1 MTYRTR
7 LFGIVFL
14 AGFIGVLST
23 LLIDLNAL
31 IRVLPVTTGTA
42 LPMPAW
48 VIKIVGL
55 IQPTII
61 LAASAWVGV
70 SLAEKVSLSA
80 PALEALARRDS
91 FIEALRNEIIP
102 GIVGGL
108 IGAAAVVSSWVV
120 ARLIL
125 PLEFVARA
133 EQFNH
138 LLPVPTRLLYG
149 GVTEEVFLRWGLLTF
164 LVWAGWKLFQRA
176 HGKPHSRYFVGA
188 ILISSIV
195 FGLGHLPIAVA
206 LGSISITIGLYIVI
220 ANSMFGLIAGYLYWR
235 KGLEA
240 AIIAH
245 MVTHVGIVTA
255 GYFAII
261 GGSRL

>member
-14 AGFIGVLST
+14 AGFIGILST
-23 LLIDLNAL
+23 LLIDLNAV
-31 IRVLPVTTGTA
+31 IRVLPVTTGTN
-42 LPMPAW
+42 LPMSPW
-48 VIKIVGL
+48 VIKLVGL

-61 LAASAWVGV
+61 LAAAALVGV
-70 SLAEKVSLSA
+70 LLAEKVGLSA
-80 PALEALARRDS
+80 PALDALARRDS
-91 FIEALRNEIIP
+91 FIGALRPQIIF
-102 GIVGGL
+102 GVVGGL

-120 ARLIL
+120 ARSIL

-133 EQFNH
+133 EQFNR
-138 LLPVPTRLLYG
+138 LLPLPTRLLSG
-149 GVTEEVFLRWGLLTF
+149 GITEEVFLRWGLLTL
-164 LVWAGWKLFQRA
+164 LVWAGWKLFQRG
-176 HGKPHSRYFVGA
+176 HGKPRSTHFVGA

-206 LGSISITIGLYIVI
+206 LGSISITIGLYIVT
-220 ANSMFGLIAGYLYWR
+220 ANSIFGLIAGYLYWR

-245 MVTHVGIVTA
+245 MFTHLGIVTA
-255 GYFAII
+255 NYVT
-261 GGSRL
+261 R